1 MPFLGV
7 VAFFDYFHDFLVLSQ
22 QKNSGKNFEQA
33 GTFDVLIGQFR
44 PLYNFL
50 KFEKYGIFS
59 IFGQI
64 WQLFFSKCDFE
75 QNWS

>member
-1 MPFLGV
+1 MGR
-7 VAFFDYFHDFLVLSQ
+7 

-44 PLYNFL
+44 PFYAFL
-50 KFEKYGIFS
+50 KFKKSRIFS
-59 IFGQI
+59 IFWQI
-64 WQLFFSKCDFE
+64 WQLFSSKWDFQ